1 MTRVHWIAVLVIS
14 IASAQTPTERAYQG
28 QSWVGLLVSA
38 SCDKS
43 HGSKSNRESDL
54 TVDHRTTTPAVDD
67 AGTRGSAETK
77 AVDEKQSM
85 PETGDVLDKGKSAT
99 DPGWKAARKQAQALD
114 ASCAV
119 GAEVTR
125 FALLL
130 SNGKMVQ
137 FDELANQAITKQ
149 LSARPAGTGKFIR
162 VSVQGKL
169 QDGKIALDSIQM

>member
-1 MTRVHWIAVLVIS
+1 MKTVHWIAVLAIS
-14 IASAQTPTERAYQG
+14 VAGAQTPTERAYQG

-43 HGSKSNRESDL
+43 HTGKSNRESDL
-54 TVDHRTTTPAVDD
+54 TVDRRTTTPPVDD
-67 AGTRGSAETK
+67 AGTRGSSDTK
-77 AVDEKQSM
+77 ATDEKQSM
-85 PETGDVLDKGKSAT
+85 PETGDVLDKGKSPT
-99 DPGWKAARKQAQALD
+99 DPGWLAARKQAQSLG

-119 GAEVTR
+119 GANATR

-130 SNGKMVQ
+130 SNGKMLQ
-137 FDELANQAITKQ
+137 FDELANQAIAKQ